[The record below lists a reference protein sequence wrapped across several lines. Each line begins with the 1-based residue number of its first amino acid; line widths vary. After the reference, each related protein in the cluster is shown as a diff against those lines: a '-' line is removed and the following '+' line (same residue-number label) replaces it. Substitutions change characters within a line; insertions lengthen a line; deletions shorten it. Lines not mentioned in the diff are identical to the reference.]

1 MASEKIKNLGDQM
14 VILTVQEVQQLAAY
28 LKETYQI
35 ELPKLATS
43 VAPANLPAVS
53 VAKTS
58 FDLILKAA
66 GANKLQ
72 VMKTVKDITGF
83 ELKKSKELVDSAPS
97 KLLEGVTEDVANR
110 FATELRA
117 LGADVELK

>member
-1 MASEKIKNLGDQM
+1 MASEPIKQLGDQL
-14 VILTVQEVQQLAAY
+14 ITLTVQEVQQLAAY

-35 ELPKLATS
+35 EMPKLTTS
-43 VAPANLPAVS
+43 VAPANLPAVEA
-53 VAKTS
+53 AKTS

-83 ELKKSKELVDSAPS
+83 ELKKSKEVVDSAPS
-97 KLLEGVTEDVANR
+97 VLFTGIAKET
-110 FATELRA
+110 ATEYMNQLTA
-117 LGADVELK
+117 VGAEVELK